1 MASKRI
7 ELRVTMQGIYSY
19 KAPAYGYGYETRYI
33 YKMVDDNGNV
43 YVWKTTSFLV
53 VHVPYTGKK
62 GNHNYE
68 DKNGNP
74 YDIKKVN
81 KGDILNIKA
90 TVKGESEYNGE
101 KQTEVNRVTIVSRE
115 FAAETYEEMMER
127 KARERAE
134 RVKAQYDSI
143 KEGDFIWQMPYRQYK
158 EHYSDCETIEGSYN
172 QPESYRRRS
181 VPTIKVII
189 RDGRLKASGTRGQH
203 YSGYE
208 IKYRDG
214 GQNCIITYRAISEDT
229 ALKRFEKDFPDAE
242 FIGFGK
248 IYNYGR

>member
-1 MASKRI
+1 MASKRV
-7 ELRVTMQGIYSY
+7 ELKVKMAGIYSY

-74 YDIKKVN
+74 FDIAKVN

-115 FAAETYEEMMER
+115 FAAETYEEKMARIER
-127 KARERAE
+127 EKAEKA
-134 RVKAQYDSI
+134 KAQRDSL
-143 KEGDFIWQMPYRQYK
+143 KDGDFIWRMPYRQFK
-158 EHYSDCETIEGSYN
+158 EHYSDCETIEGSYKG
-172 QPESYRRRS
+172 SDGTRRMI
-181 VPTIKVII
+181 PTIEVII
-189 RDGRLKASGTRGQH
+189 RNGRLKASGVRGQH

-214 GQNCIITYRAISEDT
+214 GENCIITYRAISEDT

-248 IYNYGR
+248 IYNYR

>member
-1 MASKRI
+1 MASKRVQI
-7 ELRVTMQGIYSY
+7 KVTMQGIYSY
-19 KAPAYGYGYETRYI
+19 EAPAYGYGYETRYI
-33 YKMVDDNGNV
+33 YKMVDDNGTI

-53 VHVPYTGKK
+53 IHVPYTGKK

-81 KGDILNIKA
+81 KGDVLNIKA
-90 TVKGESEYNGE
+90 TIKGESEYNGE
-101 KQTEVNRVTIVSRE
+101 KQTEVTRVTVLSRE
-115 FAAETYEEMMER
+115 FAAETYEEMLER
-127 KARERAE
+127 KAKERADKA
-134 RVKAQYDSI
+134 KAQCDSI
-143 KEGDFIWQMPYRQYK
+143 KGGDFIWQMPYRQYK
-158 EHYSDCETIEGSYN
+158 EHYSDCETVAGSF
-172 QPESYRRRS
+172 QRHERG
-181 VPTIKVII
+181 VATIKVII
-189 RDGRLKASGTRGQH
+189 REGRLKASGVRGQH

-208 IKYRDG
+208 LKYRNG
-214 GQNCIITYRAISEDT
+214 GENCIITYRAISEDT